1 MNLQDIVFY
10 NEAYSNSCSSGDGS
24 PEFETAKS
32 RCSGDLAQSPQRG
45 QSFLAAVINAIR
57 NATSSTAKIQSNNKQ
72 QQKPIEA
79 GTPGDGKLLTSLIHY
94 TFVLICIQ
102 LQMNPNPQKC

>member
-1 MNLQDIVFY
+1 MQDIVFY

-32 RCSGDLAQSPQRG
+32 RCSGEMAQSPQRG

-57 NATSSTAKIQSNNKQ
+57 NATTSTAKVQSNDKQ

-79 GTPGDGKLLTSLIHY
+79 GTPGDGK
-94 TFVLICIQ
+94 TFLFSIIYQ
-102 LQMNPNPQKC
+102 LY